1 MSLRAALLPVL
12 AAVFV
17 ALQPVA
23 SFAATL
29 RTATTVTSDTVRLS
43 DLFMDLEPG
52 QDRVLGP
59 APLPGSSFVVGG
71 RQLLAIADQ
80 YGVDWLDQ
88 SATAQVTVTRAGRVL
103 DRDFFIHLVKQ
114 SLPDLGEGP
123 VTIELGDFHPMTVA
137 ADDPKPVVLSDVDW
151 DQKSGRFTAT
161 VYRTHPL
168 GDITQDSFLL
178 TGTVHAA
185 QRVLVYTHALA
196 AGSIIGAG
204 DVRVDESYTGHTG
217 ARAYTGDTD
226 VAGMTLLHSVVVDE
240 PVLERDLRRTIVMHK
255 GDPIMLSYTSPG
267 LHLSATGRALEDGG
281 AGQYVHALNL
291 ASKMIL
297 TGRVVNG
304 SEMEVDTTSG
314 AVPSD
319 GNALRR
325 ISASSRSGGQG
336 GAYPR

>member
-1 MSLRAALLPVL
+1 MSLRAAILPVL

-17 ALQPVA
+17 VLQPI
-23 SFAATL
+23 SLFAATL

-43 DLFMDLEPG
+43 DLFADLEPG

-59 APLPGSSFVVGG
+59 APLPGNSFVVGG

-80 YGVDWLDQ
+80 YGVDWMDQ
-88 SATAQVTVTRAGRVL
+88 SATAQVTIARAGRVL
-103 DRDFFIHLVKQ
+103 DRDFFINLVKRN
-114 SLPDLGEGP
+114 LPDLGEGP
-123 VTIELGDFHPMTVA
+123 VTVELGDFHPMTVA

-151 DQKSGRFTAT
+151 DQKSGRFSAT
-161 VYRTHPL
+161 VYRSHPL

-178 TGTVHAA
+178 TGVVHAA
-185 QRVLVYTHALA
+185 QRVLVYTHALSAGAVLA
-196 AGSIIGAG
+196 AA

-217 ARAYTGDTD
+217 SGAYTADAN
-226 VAGMTLLHSVVVDE
+226 VEGMTLLHSVMVDE
-240 PVLERDLRRTIVMHK
+240 PVLERDLRRTVVMHK

-336 GAYPR
+336 GTYPR

>member
-1 MSLRAALLPVL
+1 MSLRAAILPLL
-12 AAVFV
+12 AAVFAV
-17 ALQPVA
+17 LPPAACL
-23 SFAATL
+23 AATL

-80 YGVDWLDQ
+80 YGVDWMDQ
-88 SATAQVTVTRAGRVL
+88 SATAQTTVTRAGRVL
-103 DRDFFIHLVKQ
+103 DRDFFIHMIKQ
-114 SLPDLGEGP
+114 NLPDLGEGP
-123 VTIELGDFHPMTVA
+123 VTVELGDFHPMTVA
-137 ADDPKPVVLSDVDW
+137 ADDPKPVVMSDLDW
-151 DQKSGRFTAT
+151 DQKSGRFSAT

-178 TGTVHAA
+178 TGVVHAA
-185 QRVLVYTHALA
+185 QRVLVYTHALSAGTVLA
-196 AGSIIGAG
+196 AA
-204 DVRVDESYTGHTG
+204 DVRVDDSYTGRSG
-217 ARAYTGDTD
+217 SKAYTADAD
-226 VAGMTLLHSVVVDE
+226 VAGMTLLHSVMVDE

-255 GDPIMLSYTSPG
+255 GDPIMLSYIAPG
-267 LHLSATGRALEDGG
+267 LRLSATGRALEDGG
-281 AGQYVHALNL
+281 VGQYVHALNL

-325 ISASSRSGGQG
+325 LSSSSRSGGQG
-336 GAYPR
+336 GIYPR